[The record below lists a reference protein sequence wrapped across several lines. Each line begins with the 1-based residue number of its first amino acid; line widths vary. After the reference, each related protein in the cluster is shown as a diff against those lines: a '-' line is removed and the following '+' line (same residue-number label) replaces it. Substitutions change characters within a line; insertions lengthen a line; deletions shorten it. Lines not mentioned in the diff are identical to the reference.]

1 MKAVAS
7 WRSQLQ
13 LFYKCPHY
21 SSVGKEMT
29 VLLQHMECS
38 SVLLI
43 FQKAL
48 FSCATV
54 RQLSFQNITVL
65 MLLKEDIILMK
76 HLDYSKPVPV
86 LIESVV
92 IYFVDF
98 FSLVRVSRYVIL
110 VLSHL
115 LITFIRLFNFPITFV
130 FVCDTRFIRKSYVLN
145 FLVIHDN

>member
-92 IYFVDF
+92 MKARSTLCYKPENANHAQH
-98 FSLVRVSRYVIL
+98 RQYVNIQ
-110 VLSHL
+110 
-115 LITFIRLFNFPITFV
+115 
-130 FVCDTRFIRKSYVLN
+130 LN
-145 FLVIHDN
+145 KYNYSIP